1 MNRTPTGDYRGSVII
16 HPETDLQLPPRPLGE
31 FTVQSTSPRRLE
43 AASSHVDAPNL
54 FHSQLP
60 KLLEE
65 LSWDMVWER
74 LVAVQFEPSGGRR
87 DEVGPEGQQIVTM
100 YVHDTISASDGNPKH
115 GIVDSS
121 DFGLLQTIRDRI
133 IAKHLA
139 NGDGARTARLMGDAT
154 LLIAVEH
161 LVKGVVHSRYSLAEF
176 YSVVETIENRL
187 GNRKVLAATLGLTKA
202 EIDLITRFANDPQ
215 YDQRHAPH
223 DAANVAA
230 VPAATLQAAAE
241 MARTIISKYAQ
252 TIS

>member
-1 MNRTPTGDYRGSVII
+1 MNRTPTGAYSGSIII
-16 HPETDLQLPPRPLGE
+16 HPHADLQLAPRQLGE
-31 FTVQSTSPRRLE
+31 FTVHSTSPRLLE
-43 AASSHVDAPNL
+43 ATSSHVDAPNL

-60 KLLEE
+60 QHLEV

-100 YVHDTISASDGNPKH
+100 YMHDTISTSGGNPKH
-115 GIVDSS
+115 GILDSS
-121 DFGLLQTIRDRI
+121 NFGLLQTIRDRI

-139 NGDGARTARLMGDAT
+139 NEDAARNVKLMGDAP

-161 LVKGVVHSRYSLAEF
+161 LVKGVVHSQYALAEY

-187 GNRKVLAATLGLTKA
+187 GNRKALATSLGLAKTDL
-202 EIDLITRFANDPQ
+202 DLITRFANEPQ
-215 YDQRHAPH
+215 YDQRHAPQ

-230 VPAATLQAAAE
+230 VPALTIRSAAE
-241 MARTIISKYAQ
+241 MARTIVSKYAQ
-252 TIS
+252 TIP